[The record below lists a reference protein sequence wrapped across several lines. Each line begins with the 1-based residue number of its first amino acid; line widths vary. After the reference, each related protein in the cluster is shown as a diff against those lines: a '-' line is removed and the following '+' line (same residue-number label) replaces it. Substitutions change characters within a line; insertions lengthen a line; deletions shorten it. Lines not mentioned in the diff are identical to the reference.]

1 MIAKSLHYK
10 EHIGD
15 IKRKKI
21 SIILYAA
28 SSIGNQINMSDSFL
42 CWMIGQVLKRNRIL
56 LFQNLAMEMHSKK
69 MQKKMSLVQT
79 DKKTT
84 TLLKKKLG
92 EGRRPT
98 MKCMKWGLKRLVG
111 FLKVHHSLTNH
122 EIRNRYVNH
131 SNNQVRYL

>member
-98 MKCMKWGLKRLVG
+98 VVYEMGIETETSCGL
-111 FLKVHHSLTNH
+111 LKSTSQSHQP
-122 EIRNRYVNH
+122 RNLE
-131 SNNQVRYL
+131 QVCKS

>member
-98 MKCMKWGLKRLVG
+98 VVYEMGIETSCGL
-111 FLKVHHSLTNH
+111 LKSTSQSHQP
-122 EIRNRYVNH
+122 RNLK
-131 SNNQVRYL
+131 QVWKS